1 VAKGTTSWLLT
12 VSTSDD
18 SSSGFVK
25 AVNENSASII
35 YSILYVFANGW
46 QCKEKG
52 NFVGLGYYLNVLVLE
67 TDVGR
72 EVS

>member
-1 VAKGTTSWLLT
+1 VEKGTSWLLT

-18 SSSGFVK
+18 SSSGFGK

-35 YSILYVFANGW
+35 YGILDVFANGW

-52 NFVGLGYYLNVLVLE
+52 NFVGLGYLDVLVLE

>member
-1 VAKGTTSWLLT
+1 
-12 VSTSDD
+12 
-18 SSSGFVK
+18 
-25 AVNENSASII
+25 VNENSASII
-35 YSILYVFANGW
+35 YGILNVFANGW

-52 NFVGLGYYLNVLVLE
+52 NFVGLGYYLDVLVLE